1 MEIYPFALESDYFL
15 SIFNPNVDLADMILE
30 DNDVSYQKMYELS
43 DYCYSLVNACE
54 KRKEFCHQI
63 SDCQVYSQNWTGWSF
78 YQLSLDERM
87 KFKKYSIDRIE
98 HYFSSDENIYNFKN
112 ELLRIRNFATY
123 SITKIIEKSIPGK
136 TSNCQF
142 RERENLHCKDNNY
155 H

>member
-54 KRKEFCHQI
+54 KRKESCHQI

-78 YQLSLDERM
+78 YQLSLDERK
-87 KFKKYSIDRIE
+87 KFKKYSVDKIDN
-98 HYFSSDENIYNFKN
+98 YFSNYENLQNLKK
-112 ELLRIRNFATY
+112 ELL
-123 SITKIIEKSIPGK
+123 SIKGCASYCLTKIIDNALPGE
-136 TSNCQF
+136 TSNWKIS
-142 RERENLHCKDNNY
+142 L
-155 H
+155 